1 MGSDQPP
8 HLGGRRR
15 RRAAGRRDRGN
26 FPERRQRRADTPAVV
41 TALAEV
47 ANGVTRT
54 RSSAATVLAASD
66 EVEKAA
72 ARLRSEVEE
81 FLGTVAA

>member
-1 MGSDQPP
+1 VRKT
-8 HLGGRRR
+8 L
-15 RRAAGRRDRGN
+15 
-26 FPERRQRRADTPAVV
+26 DT
-41 TALAEV
+41 TRES
-47 ANGVTRT
+47 GVTRT

-72 ARLRSEVEE
+72 ARLRREVEE

>member
-1 MGSDQPP
+1 
-8 HLGGRRR
+8 
-15 RRAAGRRDRGN
+15 
-26 FPERRQRRADTPAVV
+26 
-41 TALAEV
+41 
-47 ANGVTRT
+47 
-54 RSSAATVLAASD
+54 VLAASD